1 MPLYEFECIK
11 CRDNVEKSL
20 KTLEKKR
27 DKETV
32 KNLVEKYDNIYAIEV
47 IDLERE
53 EIVAKHGRKGK
64 DSVFSDF
71 YLKDGA
77 LLALFNMQNY
87 RFSELIYEEGDE
99 KKVKCPCGEK
109 KKVEKVISNFA
120 FTRDLSTD
128 MPKPDLSNLPPSVRN
143 RTFVGDYIEEKDRPK
158 KHRPTQKRLS

>member
-20 KTLEKKR
+20 KALERKR
-27 DKETV
+27 DKKTV

-53 EIVAKHGRKGK
+53 EIVARHGRKGK

-71 YLKDGA
+71 YLNDGD

-99 KKVKCPCGEK
+99 KNVKCPCGEK
-109 KKVEKVISNFA
+109 KKVEKVISTFA
-120 FTRDLSTD
+120 FTKDLSTN

-143 RTFVGDYIEEKDRPK
+143 RTYIGDYIEEKDRPK
-158 KHRPTQKRLS
+158 KHRPPKGKM

>member
-20 KTLEKKR
+20 KALERKR
-27 DKETV
+27 DKKTV
-32 KNLVEKYDNIYAIEV
+32 KSLVEKYDNIYAIEV

-53 EIVAKHGRKGK
+53 EIVARHGRKGK

-71 YLKDGA
+71 YLNDGA
-77 LLALFNMQNY
+77 LLALFSMRNY

-99 KKVKCPCGEK
+99 KNVKCHCGEK
-109 KKVEKVISNFA
+109 KKVEKVISTFA
-120 FTRDLSTD
+120 FTKDLSTN

-143 RTFVGDYIEEKDRPK
+143 RTYIGDYIEEKDRPK
-158 KHRPTQKRLS
+158 KHRPPKGKM